1 MLQRIKERLFPKR
14 NQTIVADI
22 IQHLEEI
29 RKDSGTIVL
38 YGSATEGNWKGIAHA
53 TIGLYPD
60 NSLEIPQ
67 WYSNPVLRKTETIQ
81 LCEHINALKFERII
95 FSGFAP
101 YLFSWMELMDE
112 ELAIEVLY
120 HGTISEFHDVNQQNF
135 IQQLIAFGKSGKI
148 KRFGFVKVG
157 LAEVF
162 IKLYNFDCYHQAL
175 AAPIIPKGIKKID
188 LDTTKIHIGVFG
200 ADTFNKNLH
209 NQVIHA
215 LMLDEVI
222 VHVLD
227 KTVFRYLD
235 MGNRIIEHGKNLPY
249 EQFMGIL
256 GSMDLNLYMSFNE
269 SWGLVAKESEALG
282 VKALNIENI
291 DYLKS
296 IQLELEI
303 MDLKKDKL

>member
-1 MLQRIKERLFPKR
+1 MVNRLLNKFGKSQNKVILAQLAIKLQ
-14 NQTIVADI
+14 
-22 IQHLEEI
+22 EI
-29 RKDSGTIVL
+29 RANNPVLVL
-38 YGSATEGNWKGIAHA
+38 YGSPTQGNWQGIANA
-53 TIGLYPD
+53 TVGLYHS

-67 WYSNPVLRKTETIQ
+67 WYSNPVLTKSETKQ
-81 LCEHINALKFERII
+81 LCKHISALKYERII

-101 YLFSWMELMDE
+101 YLFSWMELIHE
-112 ELAIEVLY
+112 ELIIEVLY
-120 HGTISEFHDVNQQNF
+120 HGTVSEFHDVNQQNF
-135 IQQLIAFGKSGKI
+135 IKQLIAFGKSGKI

-215 LMLDEVI
+215 LMIDDVI

-227 KTVFRYLD
+227 KKVFQYLGMND
-235 MGNRIIEHGKNLPY
+235 RIVEHGKDLPR
-249 EQFMGIL
+249 EQFLSIL
-256 GSMDLNLYMSFNE
+256 GSMDFNLYMSFNE
-269 SWGLVAKESEALG
+269 SWGLVAFESEVMG
-282 VKALNIENI
+282 VKTLNNI
-291 DYLKS
+291 NNDYLKV
-296 IQLELEI
+296 IHDFIKQ
-303 MDLKKDKL
+303 D